1 MENNK
6 ITLEELEKR
15 TNNIINIIKEKNP
28 NEIENNDNILYNF
41 IIY

>member
-15 TNNIINIIKEKNP
+15 TNNIINIINRKIQMK
-28 NEIENNDNILYNF
+28 
-41 IIY
+41 

>member
-28 NEIENNDNILYNF
+28 NEIENNDNILYL
-41 IIY
+41 